1 MVGNNRRSP
10 PVCLP
15 ATNRSPSRFRTPRVG
30 SRLARC
36 LQCEGSA
43 LVSHC
48 KQPETPTRLGATP
61 MFRSNKETVTYYR
74 KLSYDPLGVSALPFR
89 KPVDQLTE
97 QDLQLLVD
105 VQAQEGARLE
115 YKREID
121 LTEKGKREVAKDVA
135 AMANSQGG
143 YIIYGIDE
151 DREQSKG
158 AGVPAR
164 LCPLQDES
172 APARLE
178 QVLLTTIAPRPDFTY
193 HRIPASNGYYLV
205 VAVRQS
211 LDRLHMVTFGDEWRY
226 YKRREYSSVPM
237 TWDEVQ
243 LAYERINRSG
253 ASLDERLERAKQPV
267 PAGWRGIQLTVV
279 PYVSWMRML
288 DPRVIPAGEF
298 ERLWEEL
305 EPQMRFDLRRFSLS
319 FGYSADAFS
328 DLQLPEDI
336 FFGIRLGFDGS
347 FTILYRFRFADH
359 YLPVRTIDQ
368 LLHDFFL
375 YFGHTYRRIG
385 YNGRVRACLTIHG
398 AQGTLFPSDVLL
410 PSPEPNVFNR
420 PELQIP
426 LDTQVDSMVEAPAD
440 VALAFMDYLSHAYGM
455 PRYSRPD

>member
-1 MVGNNRRSP
+1 MDYHG
-10 PVCLP
+10 
-15 ATNRSPSRFRTPRVG
+15 
-30 SRLARC
+30 
-36 LQCEGSA
+36 
-43 LVSHC
+43 
-48 KQPETPTRLGATP
+48 KQPETSLPPGATVRFP
-61 MFRSNKETVTYYR
+61 TDEETATYYR
-74 KLSYDPLGVSALPFR
+74 NLWYDVSGVSALPFR

-121 LTEKGKREVAKDVA
+121 LTDKGKREAAKDVA

-143 YIIYGIDE
+143 CIIYGIDE
-151 DREQSKG
+151 HREQSKG
-158 AGVPAR
+158 AGIPAR

-178 QVLLTTIAPRPDFTY
+178 QVLLTTIAPRPDFSY
-193 HRIPASNGYYLV
+193 HRIPASNGQGYYLV

-211 LDRLHMVTFGDEWRY
+211 LDRLHMVTFGEEWRY

-253 ASLDERLERAKQPV
+253 ASLDERLERAKHPV
-267 PAGWRGIQLTVV
+267 PDGWRGIQLTVV

-288 DPRVIPAGEF
+288 DPRTMPAREF
-298 ERLWEEL
+298 ERLWGEL
-305 EPQMRFDLRRFSLS
+305 EPRMRFARGRFSLS
-319 FGYSADAFS
+319 LGYSADAFS

-336 FFGIRLGFDGS
+336 FFGIRLGYDGS
-347 FTILYRFRFADH
+347 FTVLYRFRLYDNYL
-359 YLPVRTIDQ
+359 YLPTTSIDQ
-368 LLHDFFL
+368 LAHDFLL

-385 YNGRVRACLTIHG
+385 YNGRVKACLTIHG
-398 AQGTLFPSDVLL
+398 AQGTVFPPNVLL
-410 PSPEPNVFNR
+410 PWPEPKVFDR

-426 LDTQVDSMVEAPAD
+426 VDTQVDSMVEAPAE
-440 VALAFMDYLSHAYGM
+440 VALAIMDYLSHAYGL
-455 PRYSRPD
+455 PRYSRRD